1 MAVNHQAI
9 SGKTDLL
16 DAVEQIDGNDV
27 TLTLRRGEDTMDIKI
42 SPIEYEAGHYRLGN
56 LGAG

>member
-27 TLTLRRGEDTMDIKI
+27 TLTLRRGGR
-42 SPIEYEAGHYRLGN
+42 YYGY
-56 LGAG
+56 